1 MEKMNGKSTDI
12 VGQNIERLKELF
24 LEVVTGDKIDFDVL
38 RETLGNYIDDRQ
50 ERYSLN
56 WHGKSRARRIAQTP
70 STGTLRP
77 CPEESV
83 IMISIKPMD
92 ERRIKT

>member
-50 ERYSLN
+50 ERYSFN
-56 WHGKSRARRIAQTP
+56 WNSKSRARRIAQTP